1 MLNNKI
7 IRTIFF
13 AFIFL
18 ISCNPK
24 SEKKPKKDDI
34 KSTEVLTKKAIKKLP
49 YFNTPDFN
57 PTWLPGDN
65 ELKDLHKI
73 PSFSFKNQLGNKIT
87 NKTLEGKIY
96 IASFFFTTCPNI
108 CLQLAQNM
116 RELQKMYAKDDEIK
130 LVSHTVWPSVD
141 TVEVLK
147 EYGERQDINPEKWYL
162 LTGDKEKIYDLAR
175 KAYFADDL
183 YKQTKDAERFIHTE
197 NLILIDKNSHI
208 RGVYSGTLPAEI
220 KRIQRHINILKRE

>member
-7 IRTIFF
+7 VTAILFLPL
-13 AFIFL
+13 FL
-18 ISCNPK
+18 ISCN
-24 SEKKPKKDDI
+24 KKFEKDDI
-34 KSTEVLTKKAIKKLP
+34 KNTKISMKNEIKKLP

-57 PTWLPGDN
+57 PTWLPNNN

-73 PSFSFKNQLGNKIT
+73 PSFSFKNQLGNEIT

-96 IASFFFTTCPNI
+96 VASFFFTTCPNI

-116 RELQKMYAKDDEIK
+116 RELQKIYAKDDEIK

-183 YKQTKDAERFIHTE
+183 YKQTKDTKRFIHTE

-220 KRIQRHINILKRE
+220 KRIQRHIDILKRE